1 VKVLGVTAV
10 VNGTSSCIKLARPEV
25 FINYLQQSC
34 LSSTVYQIRMRSLT
48 IAALAGLGSV
58 VSSQSIDLAYV
69 NAQPDPTYT
78 IVHDQRAQ
86 TVTYN
91 QDSAIASVVAVA
103 LQTPIPDP
111 GEGALHSRNVFGKRA
126 GPCEDLQNNANTYN
140 AKLDPAEA
148 FLADDNLQKQA
159 RDAKVPAG
167 YTQVYSNLQ
176 KSASANGYM
185 G

>member
-1 VKVLGVTAV
+1 
-10 VNGTSSCIKLARPEV
+10 
-25 FINYLQQSC
+25 
-34 LSSTVYQIRMRSLT
+34 MRSFT

-58 VSSQSIDLAYV
+58 VSSQTIDLAYV
-69 NAQPDPTYT
+69 EAQPDPTYT
-78 IVHDQRAQ
+78 IIPDRRAQ

-91 QDSAIASVVAVA
+91 QDSAIASVVAVV
-103 LQTPIPDP
+103 LQTPVPDP
-111 GEGALHSRNVFGKRA
+111 GEGALHSRNALGKRA

-148 FLADDNLQKQA
+148 FLADENLQKQA
-159 RDAKVPAG
+159 KNAKVPAG

-176 KSASANGYM
+176 KSAQANGYM